1 MALPPASSRKIY
13 TTKKILEA
21 AYMNSK
27 TPTEINKDILLPF
40 LIYDKPFPYYGTI
53 TLYPVTMDNILLF
66 QTLSQS
72 IIIRKD
78 SIFHN
83 KKIIKMSYL
92 DFLIYAFGNKELET
106 QYKIPY
112 LSQYYLY
119 AIQLLQLC
127 CKNAEITMDQ
137 TGYLYINKIL
147 ITPEIFDDLR
157 RIIILQNEIDFN
169 IDEFLNYDTEQRLQK
184 ADTQNH
190 KKDKITIEDYID
202 SLIIAMNI
210 TENQIINMTIRK
222 FWRYIKRYQLHEN
235 YTIAKTGECSGMVSF
250 KEPIPYWMLSLDEED
265 KYKHLK
271 TDENELKGKI
281 H

>member
-127 CKNAEITMDQ
+127 CKDAEITMDQ

-157 RIIILQNEIDFN
+157 RIIILQNEIDFD

-184 ADTQNH
+184 ADTQNR

-202 SLIIAMNI
+202 SLIIAMNT

-235 YTIAKTGECSGMVSF
+235 YTIAKTGECSGLVSF
-250 KEPIPYWMLSLDEED
+250 KEPIKYWMLSLEEED
-265 KYKHLK
+265 KYKYLK